1 MQVPFAFSRKSLL
14 SVFASAF
21 LIFGSTL
28 SHAQDDP
35 PPQAG
40 RLSFLSG
47 AVSLQA
53 AGTDDWGQAF
63 PNYPIGP
70 GDRIFTDSD
79 GRAEIQIGQNYV
91 RIGPDS
97 DVTFVQFDSQNVT
110 FGVAQGAVHVRTR
123 GLWDGQS
130 LYVQTPS
137 GSTTVGGPADFRVD
151 VMPAEPAAIFTTY
164 SGDVYISA
172 AGGFGLDSTGG
183 QSLELVG
190 SNPVYPQWLQ
200 PAGQDD
206 LDRWSESRDE
216 QIERAA
222 SFRYVSPQIPGVDDL
237 DANGQWVP
245 GTDYGNVWVPNVPVG
260 WAPYRNGHW
269 VSHEPWGWVWVED
282 EPWGY
287 APFHFGRWVVYQ
299 GRWGWVPGPPAA
311 RPVWSPAL
319 VVFAGGMQAG
329 GGGVSAW
336 FPLGPGEAYRPWYPC
351 SPQYVDQVNISN
363 ITPTRVV
370 HVQNTYVNIVNV
382 TNVTN
387 ITYVNRTVGVT
398 AVRQQDFAAGRPVAQ
413 AAVHVDP
420 QQVSRMQILAKPTVA
435 APPRA
440 VIAHPPVRPVPV
452 QAARPVLINAKGLA
466 VAATPNARP
475 VPPQV
480 KAAVSPRPVPG
491 RTVIAPPPNVKMTP
505 AARQAIQAHPAAPA
519 ATPARPVA
527 TTPAP
532 SQRPAPVPQNQQNQA
547 HPAAQPVERPA
558 PASPTRPAT
567 VPEDRPM
574 NKPPQQPEARPNSPN
589 QQPEAHPEQVPPAA
603 RPAPPQ
609 QPKPTAPPEQKA
621 APRPMP
627 PQQPKPNPQAEPK
640 TEPHAIPPQQQA
652 RPNAPTEPKA
662 NPKQAPPEKDKKPE
676 DKKPEKDKDE
686 NRPER

>member
-1 MQVPFAFSRKSLL
+1 MQLPFALSRKSLPT
-14 SVFASAF
+14 VFVLAF

-28 SHAQDDP
+28 SRAQDDP

-40 RLSFLSG
+40 RLSYLSG
-47 AVSLQA
+47 AVSLQP
-53 AGTDDWGQAF
+53 AGTDDWSQAF
-63 PNYPIGP
+63 PNYPVGP

-91 RIGPDS
+91 RIGPNS
-97 DVTFVQFDSQNVT
+97 DVTLVEFDPQNVT

-137 GSTTVGGPADFRVD
+137 GSTTIGGPADFRVD
-151 VMPAEPAAIFTTY
+151 VMPADPAAIFTTY

-200 PAGQDD
+200 PAGEDA
-206 LDRWSESRDE
+206 LDSWSELRDQ
-216 QIERAA
+216 QIARAA
-222 SFRYVSPQIPGVDDL
+222 SYRYVSPEIPGVDDL
-237 DANGQWVP
+237 DANGRWMP
-245 GTDYGNVWVPNVPVG
+245 GTDYGNVWFPNVPVG

-269 VSHEPWGWVWVED
+269 VNHDPWGWVWVED

-319 VVFAGGMQAG
+319 VAFAGGMQG
-329 GGGVSAW
+329 GDGGVTAW
-336 FPLGPGEAYRPWYPC
+336 FPLGPGEPYRPWYPC
-351 SPQYVDQVNISN
+351 SPRYVDQVNITN

-387 ITYVNRTVGVT
+387 ITYVNRTVGIT

-420 QQVSRMQILAKPTVA
+420 QQVSRMQVLARPTVA
-435 APPRA
+435 APPRTA
-440 VIAHPPVRPVPV
+440 VAHPPARPVPV

-466 VAATPNARP
+466 VAAKPDARP
-475 VPPQV
+475 VPPPV
-480 KAAVSPRPVPG
+480 KTAAAAPRPVPG

-505 AARQAIQAHPAAPA
+505 AARQAVQAHPAAP
-519 ATPARPVA
+519 VA
-527 TTPAP
+527 TTPPPAQ
-532 SQRPAPVPQNQQNQA
+532 QRPVPVQPTPQQNQA
-547 HPAAQPVERPA
+547 HPVATQPVERPA
-558 PASPTRPAT
+558 PAAPARPAT
-567 VPEDRPM
+567 VPPTVPEERPT
-574 NKPPQQPEARPNSPN
+574 NRPPQQQPAARPNQPDRQPEARP
-589 QQPEAHPEQVPPAA
+589 EQAPPPT
-603 RPAPPQ
+603 RPAPQ
-609 QPKPTAPPEQKA
+609 QPKPYTQPEQKPA
-621 APRPMP
+621 
-627 PQQPKPNPQAEPK
+627 PKPNPQAEPR
-640 TEPHAIPPQQQA
+640 TEQRPMPPQQQV
-652 RPNAPTEPKA
+652 RPNAPTEPKSG
-662 NPKQAPPEKDKKPE
+662 PKQTPPEKDN
-676 DKKPEKDKDE
+676 KKPEKDKDE
-686 NRPER
+686 NRPENRPQR

>member
-1 MQVPFAFSRKSLL
+1 M
-14 SVFASAF
+14 
-21 LIFGSTL
+21 
-28 SHAQDDP
+28 
-35 PPQAG
+35 
-40 RLSFLSG
+40 
-47 AVSLQA
+47 
-53 AGTDDWGQAF
+53 
-63 PNYPIGP
+63 
-70 GDRIFTDSD
+70 
-79 GRAEIQIGQNYV
+79 

-97 DVTFVQFDSQNVT
+97 DVTFVEFDSQNVT
-110 FGVAQGAVHVRTR
+110 FGVAQGAVHIRTR

-137 GSTTVGGPADFRVD
+137 GGTTVGGPADFRVD
-151 VMPAEPAAIFTTY
+151 VMPADPAAIFTTY

-206 LDRWSESRDE
+206 LDRWSEGRDQ
-216 QIERAA
+216 QIARAA

-237 DANGQWVP
+237 DANGRWLP
-245 GTDYGNVWVPNVPVG
+245 GTDYGNVWVPNVPAG

-269 VSHEPWGWVWVED
+269 VNREPWGWVWVED

-299 GRWGWVPGPPAA
+299 GQWGWVPGPPEA

-413 AAVHVDP
+413 TAVHVDP
-420 QQVSRMQILAKPTVA
+420 QQMSRMQVLARPTAA

-440 VIAHPPVRPVPV
+440 VIAHPPVRPVSV

-475 VPPQV
+475 VPPPV
-480 KAAVSPRPVPG
+480 KVAVASRPVPG

-505 AARQAIQAHPAAPA
+505 AARQAVQAHPAAPVA
-519 ATPARPVA
+519 QPAPPARPVA
-527 TTPAP
+527 ATPAP

-547 HPAAQPVERPA
+547 HPVAQPIERPA
-558 PASPTRPAT
+558 PASPERPST
-567 VPEDRPM
+567 VPEERPM
-574 NKPPQQPEARPNSPN
+574 NKPPQQPAARPNPPN
-589 QQPEAHPEQVPPAA
+589 QQPEAHPEQ
-603 RPAPPQ
+603 
-609 QPKPTAPPEQKA
+609 KA
-621 APRPMP
+621 APRPTP
-627 PQQPKPNPQAEPK
+627 PQEPRPTPQAEPK
-640 TEPHAIPPQQQA
+640 TEPHPMPPQQQA

-676 DKKPEKDKDE
+676 KDKNE

>member
-1 MQVPFAFSRKSLL
+1 MQLPFASSRNSLLSLL
-14 SVFASAF
+14 SVLVSAF
-21 LIFGSTL
+21 LICGSTL
-28 SHAQDDP
+28 GHAQDDP

-47 AVSLQA
+47 AVSLQP
-53 AGTDDWGQAF
+53 AGADDWSQAS

-97 DVTFVQFDSQNVT
+97 DVTFVEFDPQNVT
-110 FGVAQGAVHVRTR
+110 FGVAQGTVHVRTR
-123 GLWDGQS
+123 GLWNGQS

-137 GSTTVGGPADFRVD
+137 GGTTVGGPADFRVD
-151 VMPAEPAAIFTTY
+151 VMPADPAAIFTTY

-190 SNPVYPQWLQ
+190 SNPVSPQWLQ

-216 QIERAA
+216 QIVRAA
-222 SFRYVSPQIPGVDDL
+222 SFHYVSPEIPGVDDL
-237 DANGQWVP
+237 DANGRWAP

-269 VSHEPWGWVWVED
+269 VNHEPWGSVWVED
-282 EPWGY
+282 EQWGY

-329 GGGVSAW
+329 GGAVSAW

-351 SPQYVDQVNISN
+351 SPRYVDQVNISN

-370 HVQNTYVNIVNV
+370 HVQTTYVNIVNV

-387 ITYVNRTVGVT
+387 VTYVNRTVGVT

-420 QQVSRMQILAKPTVA
+420 QQISRMQILAKPTVA
-435 APPRA
+435 APQRA
-440 VIAHPPVRPVPV
+440 AIAHPPVRPVRV
-452 QAARPVLINAKGLA
+452 QAARPVLINAKGMA

-475 VPPQV
+475 VPPPV
-480 KAAVSPRPVPG
+480 KTAVAPRPVPG
-491 RTVIAPPPNVKMTP
+491 RTVIAAPPNVKMTP
-505 AARQAIQAHPAAPA
+505 AARQAVQAHPAAPVA
-519 ATPARPVA
+519 QPAPPAHPVA
-527 TTPAP
+527 VTPAP
-532 SQRPAPVPQNQQNQA
+532 SQRPLPVPQNQQNQA
-547 HPAAQPVERPA
+547 HPATQPVERPA
-558 PASPTRPAT
+558 PASPARPSTVPT

-574 NKPPQQPEARPNSPN
+574 NKPPQEPAAHPNPPH
-589 QQPEAHPEQVPPAA
+589 QQPEAHPEPAPPAA
-603 RPAPPQ
+603 RPV
-609 QPKPTAPPEQKA
+609 
-621 APRPMP
+621 P

-640 TEPHAIPPQQQA
+640 TEPKPTQQQA

-662 NPKQAPPEKDKKPE
+662 NPKQPPPEKDKKPE
-676 DKKPEKDKDE
+676 DNKPDKDKDD
-686 NRPER
+686 NRPQR